1 VTVWG
6 GHYGGFAFRPRR
18 EVNRKGISSHLD
30 EMPPGNGMLRN
41 YSFLTFLAA
50 GPF

>member
-1 VTVWG
+1 VWG
-6 GHYGGFAFRPRR
+6 IAAGLPSGPAGEKTERA
-18 EVNRKGISSHLD
+18 GHLD